1 MQFSKF
7 IYYSYKVKAVGFFCF
22 LFLYKTNS
30 GWYYN
35 NNTTLANP
43 WPINHSAFASD
54 NVTIE
59 MTHLLKINV
68 SFLFL
73 NYICNYYLFLVFK
86 KRNHHF
92 YHVDFIKRCGSGKRR
107 SCLVDAVIYLHLH
120 ALITKSWTP
129 DTLELLPHKKILT
142 RNKRASPNHKWY
154 LGQIRR
160 LDDDSR

>member
-1 MQFSKF
+1 MILQQQHNIGKPLADQSLSFCFRQCHYRDDASTQNQRFFPILKLGIYVIIIYSLFSK
-7 IYYSYKVKAVGFFCF
+7 
-22 LFLYKTNS
+22 
-30 GWYYN
+30 
-35 NNTTLANP
+35 
-43 WPINHSAFASD
+43 
-54 NVTIE
+54 
-59 MTHLLKINV
+59 
-68 SFLFL
+68 
-73 NYICNYYLFLVFK
+73 K
-86 KRNHHF
+86 KSHHF